1 LYADR
6 RELGIRSESGVV
18 LLLMALMLLVAS
30 ASFALT
36 RLPLP
41 NGYYAAN
48 QGEALAQAKEYL
60 LGYLI
65 GHSASD
71 YFLPFPDRSS
81 DPQFYDG
88 RADCVTANIAVAHRL
103 GRYPWRGDVD
113 PGGCKNRS
121 LGIALYDRAQQPLW
135 YAVAEAAL
143 EHNDCQN
150 HECHWLTLL
159 NSRGELIS
167 DRIVF
172 LLIAPSKPL
181 AGQDRSGTAPPLA
194 AFLDTLQ
201 FSPSL
206 SESNA
211 DFDEVFILAGEGG
224 SFNDRLL
231 WVTLDQLP
239 LAVQT
244 ALDE

>member
-1 LYADR
+1 
-6 RELGIRSESGVV
+6 VV

-30 ASFALT
+30 ASFALM

-41 NGYYAAN
+41 TGYYAAD

-60 LGYLI
+60 LGYLM
-65 GHSASD
+65 GHSAGD

-81 DPQFYDG
+81 DPQLYDG
-88 RADCVTANIAVAHRL
+88 RADCVTANIAAAHRL

-113 PGGCKNRS
+113 TGGCQNHS
-121 LGIALYDRAQQPLW
+121 LGMALYDRAQEPLW

-172 LLIAPSKPL
+172 LLIAPGKAL
-181 AGQDRSGTAPPLA
+181 LGQDRSGTAPPLE

-201 FSPSL
+201 FAPSL

-211 DFDEVFILAGEGG
+211 DFDEVFILADESGN
-224 SFNDRLL
+224 FNDRFL
-231 WVTLDQLP
+231 WVTLEQLP

-244 ALDE
+244 ALSE